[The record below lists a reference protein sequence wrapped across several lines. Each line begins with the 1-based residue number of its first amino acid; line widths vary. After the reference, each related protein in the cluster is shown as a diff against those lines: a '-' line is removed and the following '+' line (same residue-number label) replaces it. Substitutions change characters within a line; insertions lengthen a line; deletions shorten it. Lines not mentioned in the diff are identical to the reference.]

1 MLKTFGGW
9 TFGGRDNW
17 RSGNFPSRLLAAGT
31 FGVFQKAYLPGHF
44 LVRLLALRT
53 FPAQTFGGK
62 GQLALLK
69 TLIFQEALK
78 KFLHT
83 ISIHSLNT
91 LLIKHFN

>member
-17 RSGNFPSRLLAAGT
+17 RSGIFLSRLLAAGT
-31 FGVFQKAYLPGHF
+31 FGAFKKAYLPGHF

-91 LLIKHFN
+91 LSNKTL